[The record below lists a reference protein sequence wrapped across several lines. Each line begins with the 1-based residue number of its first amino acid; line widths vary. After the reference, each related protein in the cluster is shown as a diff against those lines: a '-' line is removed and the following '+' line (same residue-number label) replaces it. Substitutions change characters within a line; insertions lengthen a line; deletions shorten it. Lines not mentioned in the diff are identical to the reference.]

1 MKVLISKQYHLSL
14 LIKNQVISLMITYD
28 LHSFSFIQRYFKKIA
43 EQIVI
48 LSFHEYVDRY
58 LTDKIKKDTY
68 IFASRGMKCVYFVD
82 AQHFRKLCPGK
93 LYMGVK
99 YGADRSRRNI
109 VPSSNRCKCLIE
121 IFRFAQHIHNRRSRN
136 LHGAEHKRIVF
147 IIGSGTNGTDKGP
160 VHNGEG

>member
-1 MKVLISKQYHLSL
+1 MRILRRCSALPEALSG
-14 LIKNQVISLMITYD
+14 KAVHGS
-28 LHSFSFIQRYFKKIA
+28 
-43 EQIVI
+43 QI
-48 LSFHEYVDRY
+48 R
-58 LTDKIKKDTY
+58 
-68 IFASRGMKCVYFVD
+68 SR
-82 AQHFRKLCPGK
+82 L
-93 LYMGVK
+93 
-99 YGADRSRRNI
+99 SRRNI